1 MSAGARERPRVLAH
15 WRNELGYKDRKT
27 GRIGQLII
35 FVKMLS
41 RSRTYAGVLTNDNS
55 KFTGTPLKATTHVNQ
70 NEGLI
75 FEKSSPG
82 KRAWRLAE
90 LDVPAVDAA
99 SLLGASARPRADWEA
114 GPMPELSEI
123 EIIRHFTRLS
133 TWNYAIDLGMYPLG
147 SCTMKYNPRIN
158 EAVARLEGIADA
170 HPYQPEALAQ
180 GCLGIMQLLS
190 QCLIEITGMDAI
202 TLQPAAGAHGEFT
215 GILLAR
221 AWHEAQGNPRKKVLI
236 PDSAHGTNPATAAV
250 VGYQVA
256 NLKSN
261 SQGMVDLAELTRMV
275 DSDTAALMLTNPSTI
290 GVFESE
296 IHKIADILHAKGAL
310 LYMDGANMNALCG
323 KTRPGDFGVDVMH
336 LNLHKTFSTPHGGG
350 GPGSGPVACK
360 KILSPFLPTPVLV
373 TRGQGENAAL
383 TLDYDRPQTVG
394 RVRAF
399 YGNFG
404 MFVRALAYIL
414 ANGPDGL
421 RQTTEDAVLNAN
433 YLRAKLAGTFDL
445 PYSAPSMHEVVFS
458 DKLQAQ
464 RKDGQ
469 PGVKTGDMGKRLIDY
484 GFHAYTVSF
493 PLVVSG
499 AMMIEPTESESR
511 EELDLLVDA
520 LQQIAREAAENPELV
535 RTAPHSTRLRRL
547 DETTAARKP
556 ILRWKGPAGPNS
568 SVTMD
573 SAAKEW

>member
-1 MSAGARERPRVLAH
+1 MAE
-15 WRNELGYKDRKT
+15 T
-27 GRIGQLII
+27 
-35 FVKMLS
+35 
-41 RSRTYAGVLTNDNS
+41 
-55 KFTGTPLKATTHVNQ
+55 KFTGTPRKATTHVNQ

-75 FEKSSPG
+75 FEKSSAG
-82 KRAWRLAE
+82 KRGYRMAE
-90 LDVPAVDAA
+90 LDVPAAEAA
-99 SLLGASARPRADWEA
+99 ALLGDAVRTDL
-114 GPMPELSEI
+114 GIMPELSEI

-158 EAVARLEGIADA
+158 ETVSRLEGIADA
-170 HPYQPEALAQ
+170 HPYQPESLSQ
-180 GCLGIMQLLS
+180 GCLGIMKLLS
-190 QCLIEITGMDAI
+190 DCLIEITGMDAI

-215 GILLAR
+215 GILLVR
-221 AWHEAQGNPRKKVLI
+221 AYHESKGNPRKKILI

-256 NLKSN
+256 NLRSN
-261 SQGMVDLAELTRMV
+261 AHGMVDLGELERMV
-275 DSDTAALMLTNPSTI
+275 DEDVAALMLTNPSTI
-290 GVFESE
+290 GVFESD
-296 IHKIADILHAKGAL
+296 IHRIADILHAKGAL
-310 LYMDGANMNALCG
+310 LYMDGANMNALVG
-323 KTRPGDFGVDVMH
+323 KVRPGDFGADVMH

-360 KILSPFLPTPVLV
+360 KILEPFLPTPVLV
-373 TRGQGENAAL
+373 TRSDGRLGLE
-383 TLDYDRPQTVG
+383 YERPQSVG

-433 YLRAKLAGTFDL
+433 YLRAKLEGTFEL
-445 PYSAPSMHEVVFS
+445 PFPTRTLHEVVFS
-458 DKLQAQ
+458 DKLQA
-464 RKDGQ
+464 RN
-469 PGVKTGDMGKRLIDY
+469 GVKTGDMGKRLIDY

-493 PLVVSG
+493 PMIVPG

-520 LQQIAREAAENPELV
+520 LKQIAQEAAENPELV
-535 RTAPHSTRLRRL
+535 QTAPHTTRMRRL

-556 ILRWKGPAGPNS
+556 ILRWKTPAAANA
-568 SVTMD
+568 VTAD
-573 SAAKEW
+573 TAAKEW

>member
-1 MSAGARERPRVLAH
+1 MSDP
-15 WRNELGYKDRKT
+15 K
-27 GRIGQLII
+27 
-35 FVKMLS
+35 FV
-41 RSRTYAGVLTNDNS
+41 
-55 KFTGTPLKATTHVNQ
+55 GTPRKATTHVNQ

-82 KRAWRLAE
+82 KKAYRLAE

-99 SLLGASARPRADWEA
+99 SLLGESLRADL
-114 GPMPELSEI
+114 GVMPEVSEI

-147 SCTMKYNPRIN
+147 SCTMKYNPRVN
-158 EAVARLEGIADA
+158 EAVAALEGIANA
-170 HPYQPEALAQ
+170 HPYQAESVSQ
-180 GCLGIMQLLS
+180 GCLGIMKLL
-190 QCLIEITGMDAI
+190 QNCLIEITGMDAI

-215 GILLAR
+215 GILLVR
-221 AWHEAQGNPRKKVLI
+221 AYHESRGNARKKILI
-236 PDSAHGTNPATAAV
+236 PDSAHGTNPASAAMS
-250 VGYQVA
+250 GYQVA

-261 SQGMVDLAELTRMV
+261 AQGMVDLAELERMV
-275 DSDTAALMLTNPSTI
+275 DEDTAALMLTNPSTI

-296 IHKIADILHAKGAL
+296 IHKIAEILHAKGAL
-310 LYMDGANMNALCG
+310 LYMDGANMNALVG

-360 KILSPFLPTPVLV
+360 KFLEPFLPKPVLV
-373 TRGQGENAAL
+373 TRADGSLGF
-383 TLDYDRPQTVG
+383 DYERPQSVG

-433 YLRAKLAGTFDL
+433 YIRAKLSGTFEL
-445 PYSAPSMHEVVFS
+445 PFTTPTLHEVVFS
-458 DKLQAQ
+458 DRLQSAN
-464 RKDGQ
+464 
-469 PGVKTGDMGKRLIDY
+469 GVKTGDIAKRLIDY
-484 GFHAYTVSF
+484 GFHPYTVSF
-493 PLVVSG
+493 PMIVHG

-511 EELDLLVDA
+511 EELDLLIDA
-520 LQQIAREAAENPELV
+520 LEQIAREAAENPELV
-535 RTAPHSTRLRRL
+535 LSAPHTTRVRRM
-547 DETTAARKP
+547 DETAAARKP
-556 ILRWKGPAGPNS
+556 VLRWKPVAEDA
-568 SVTMD
+568 T
-573 SAAKEW
+573 AKA